1 MLIDGSPVRTPERA
15 AGPKRDLDAPASV
28 VHEYIAPAPG
38 RHVPHMLLAT
48 TIVAV
53 LPLAVSLAL
62 RATGAV
68 SGWVSVGLAVAMSLM
83 SSIAGSAYWRKR
95 GGHSE
100 VLFGEL
106 LLWGWIRSWRQER
119 ELANAT
125 RLLGLVNRD
134 PAHAEERDELSVD
147 EREHLL
153 RQLAGAV
160 EGQDVYLNGHSRR
173 VARHATMIARG
184 MGLPSE
190 EVARIRAAAAVHD
203 VGKLRT
209 PKTILNK
216 PGRLTDAE
224 FEVIKRH
231 PVDGAEM
238 VAALGDPELTRIVR
252 HHHERLDGAG
262 YPDRLEGEAIP
273 VGARIIAVA
282 DTFDAI
288 TSARPY
294 RDAAPHQK
302 AIDILRKESGTQLD
316 PEAVRA
322 FLAYYSGSR
331 PTVVWAVITSSV
343 RRLVSWL
350 TGDPAAA
357 ATISASKVAAATA
370 ATAAIGAAAAAAPVP
385 VPVVHHHPARSA
397 VVRSVPVRA
406 HGAAT
411 ALRRHG
417 VSVVVPAATPAPANH
432 AHAHAHAR
440 PAAKAVPV
448 KTRRRRATQGTAPNR
463 NHAKPSAGTQAHSR
477 AAGAGTSSPSG
488 TRGVDRSRAG
498 RGCNPRRRTT
508 QTTVTPAGQSPGN
521 SAVSTASPPPSNPA
535 PASHSEGNA
544 NAYGHTKVLG
554 NGHGNGLAK
563 GHGNSTPAPTPP
575 SSAVPSTPVPVV
587 VPAPS
592 STDGHGN
599 GNSHGEDHGN
609 GNGNGHSSDN
619 NQGGTTAVVTPSP
632 SPAPSVSVSTGSD
645 GSDNGNGQGNG
656 NSNGQGHE
664 GAATATATTARS
676 PRYRRWSR
684 ALARRPASGRRR
696 SSARSASAASPA
708 APRRRR
714 CRARTTAG
722 SSEKPTG
729 ASRSTPSVPRKSR
742 SPSARTG
749 PERTSMPSEVDT
761 ARRVTPAQATSAS
774 SSMSPEQSSEPSP
787 PVAG

>member
-1 MLIDGSPVRTPERA
+1 MRAPERA
-15 AGPKRDLDAPASV
+15 AGPQENRDASASV

-38 RHVPHMLLAT
+38 RHVVPMLLAT

-53 LPLAVSLAL
+53 FPLAVSLAL

-68 SGWVSVGLAVAMSLM
+68 SGWVSVGLAVAMSLV
-83 SSIAGSAYWRKR
+83 SSTAGSTYWRKR

-125 RLLGLVNRD
+125 RLLGLVNR
-134 PAHAEERDELSVD
+134 PAHGDERDELSVE

-153 RQLAGAV
+153 RQLAGAL

-184 MGLPSE
+184 MGLSSQ

-203 VGKLRT
+203 VGKLLT
-209 PKTILNK
+209 PKAILNK

-224 FEVIKRH
+224 FEVIKLH

-302 AIDILRKESGTQLD
+302 AIDILRKEAGTQLD

-322 FLAYYSGSR
+322 FLAYYSSSR
-331 PTVVWAVITSSV
+331 PTVVWALITSSV

-370 ATAAIGAAAAAAPVP
+370 ATAAIGAAAASAPVP
-385 VPVVHHHPARSA
+385 VPVVHHHAARSA

-406 HGAAT
+406 HGAA
-411 ALRRHG
+411 AGLRRHG
-417 VSVVVPAATPAPANH
+417 VSVVVPAVSPAPASH
-432 AHAHAHAR
+432 AHVR
-440 PAAKAVPV
+440 RAAKALPA
-448 KTRRRRATQGTAPNR
+448 KTRRGHAAQGTAPNR
-463 NHAKPSAGTQAHSR
+463 HHAKPSAGTQAHSR
-477 AAGAGTSSPSG
+477 ATGAGTSSPSG
-488 TRGVDRSRAG
+488 TRGVTGAASG
-498 RGCNPRRRTT
+498 
-508 QTTVTPAGQSPGN
+508 TPASPTSVAAGGQSSGN
-521 SAVSTASPPPSNPA
+521 SGASDASPPSSNPA
-535 PASHSEGNA
+535 PASHSQGSNA
-544 NAYGHTKVLG
+544 NGNAYGHTKVLG

-563 GHGNSTPAPTPP
+563 GHDNSSPAQSSP
-575 SSAVPSTPVPVV
+575 SPAVPSTPVPVPA
-587 VPAPS
+587 PAPS
-592 STDGHGN
+592 STGSQNASAG
-599 GNSHGEDHGN
+599 GHGN
-609 GNGNGHSSDN
+609 GNGNSKGEGNGNGHSN
-619 NQGGTTAVVTPSP
+619 VNGQGGGTAVVTPSP
-632 SPAPSVSVSTGSD
+632 TPAPSVSAGSD
-645 GSDNGNGQGNG
+645 GNGQGNG
-656 NSNGQGHE
+656 NGQGH
-664 GAATATATTARS
+664 
-676 PRYRRWSR
+676 
-684 ALARRPASGRRR
+684 
-696 SSARSASAASPA
+696 
-708 APRRRR
+708 
-714 CRARTTAG
+714 G
-722 SSEKPTG
+722 SDG
-729 ASRSTPSVPRKSR
+729 
-742 SPSARTG
+742 
-749 PERTSMPSEVDT
+749 
-761 ARRVTPAQATSAS
+761 
-774 SSMSPEQSSEPSP
+774 
-787 PVAG
+787 